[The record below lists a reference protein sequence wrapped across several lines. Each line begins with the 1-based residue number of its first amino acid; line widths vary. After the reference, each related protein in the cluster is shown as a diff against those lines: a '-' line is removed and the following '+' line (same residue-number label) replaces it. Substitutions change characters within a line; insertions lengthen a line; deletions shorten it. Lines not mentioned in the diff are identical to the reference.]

1 LPTRSPQVAA
11 PPGAP
16 CGAFRRQALCRSAP
30 RPHGRIIVAGS
41 QFGRCGLARYDL
53 DGVLHASFG
62 DAGILMTSLPTPSC
76 VYATALDETGRVIV
90 AGLATNTGGA
100 GDVALARYLD
110 DGSVD
115 LSFGS
120 AGLVAS
126 DLGTRVRT

>member
-1 LPTRSPQVAA
+1 M
-11 PPGAP
+11 
-16 CGAFRRQALCRSAP
+16 
-30 RPHGRIIVAGS
+30 
-41 QFGRCGLARYDL
+41 
-53 DGVLHASFG
+53 LHASFG

-76 VYATALDETGRVIV
+76 VYATALDLDETGRVIV